1 MRSYINMQYQWIT
14 FSDGTSVKVE
24 YEPLKV
30 CLNSLDCYD
39 TRNRKSRR
47 TFKSL
52 KRKKNN

>member
-1 MRSYINMQYQWIT
+1 MQYQWVT

-24 YEPLKV
+24 YEPPKV
-30 CLNSLDCYD
+30 CLNNLDCYD

-52 KRKKNN
+52 KRKKKL